1 MKNTSNVIAGI
12 PMLKCG
18 KQRSTGLYRELF
30 DCLQSYNPYQ
40 EGRGA
45 FYDSAAAYNEE
56 GIRKLLDI
64 YTPCK
69 RLEEEAEVVIVI
81 ILSE

>member
-45 FYDSAAAYNEE
+45 FYDSAAAAELARLYRIVFENDKIVAAA
-56 GIRKLLDI
+56 IRKGMDNH
-64 YTPCK
+64 
-69 RLEEEAEVVIVI
+69 VINV
-81 ILSE
+81 